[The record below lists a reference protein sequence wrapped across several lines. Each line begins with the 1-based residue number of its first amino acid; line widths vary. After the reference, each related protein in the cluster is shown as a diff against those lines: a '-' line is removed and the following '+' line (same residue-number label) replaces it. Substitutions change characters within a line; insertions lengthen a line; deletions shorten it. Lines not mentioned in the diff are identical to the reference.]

1 MTPTRVALRTFLI
14 CALLLVLLPIITA
27 SGWFFYRSAF
37 QATEQ
42 FAQQLAGEVSGRIRE
57 RVIAF
62 FDVPQRVVAFN
73 VEQARAGYLMHR
85 HPEELMRQLVL
96 QIRQQPQL
104 SFVSMGM
111 SNGEYFAGSRS
122 PVGADKDLRM
132 LQARIANDRAMEI
145 FRVDDANQKGK
156 LISRSDIHFDARI
169 RPWFKA
175 AVDSGTASWYA
186 PYRYFINDVQGAYA
200 SMGMGVSASVF
211 DENGAFIGVVTAD
224 VALSQLSDFLKT
236 MTRESGGLAFLA
248 DEAGELL
255 AASTTEPS
263 FHLDA
268 KTKDYRVKTAQSEN
282 PVLRAAGLAIQAA
295 SQSDASSFVEV
306 DGTRHLVH
314 WWSHSVPQGPKL
326 TIGVVLPE
334 SQFNTPL
341 RGVLRNIVYLTLAV
355 MLASILFAVFVTNR
369 VVRPLATLSEWAARL
384 TTGDWHARAPK
395 SSPIR
400 ELLSLADA
408 MNYMA
413 GHMRQHAQHLEQLVA
428 QRTAELEKA
437 MGVIEQAL
445 TDQRQFIAMLSH
457 EVRSP
462 LAVID
467 TAAQLLSFR
476 LKDDPAQLA
485 VAERI
490 RRGSAR
496 LNNFFDNCLTQD
508 RVDSQN
514 FALQPSPIDV
524 SLMVSWVIESCV
536 QLSTDHAID
545 SEIAPDLPPLYG
557 DQVLLRILL
566 MNLLSNAFKYSP
578 AGSPVNL
585 RVWRN
590 EALCCFAVEDCGS
603 GIAAEDAAI
612 IFEKYRRG
620 RSAEGKPGAGLGLAL
635 VARIAALHGG
645 TVRVEAREF
654 EGTRFI
660 VEIPLHHQ
668 AKP

>member
-1 MTPTRVALRTFLI
+1 MPTRVALRTFLI
-14 CALLLVLLPIITA
+14 CALLLVLVPIITA
-27 SGWFFYRSAF
+27 SGWFFYRSAY

-57 RVIAF
+57 KVIAF

-85 HPEELMRQLVL
+85 HPEELMRQLLL

-104 SFVSMGM
+104 SFVSVGM

-132 LQARIANDRAMEI
+132 LQARIANDRAMEV
-145 FRVDDANQKGK
+145 FRVDDANQRGE

-169 RPWFKA
+169 RPWFKVG
-175 AVDSGTASWYA
+175 VDSGTLSWYA
-186 PYRYFINDVQGAYA
+186 PYRYFVNDVQGAYA
-200 SMGMGVSASVF
+200 SMGMGVSASIF
-211 DENGAFIGVVTAD
+211 DENGAFIGVASAD

-236 MTRESGGLAFLA
+236 MTAESGGLAFLA
-248 DEAGELL
+248 DEAGEML
-255 AASTTEPS
+255 AASTKEPS

-268 KTKDYRVKTAQSEN
+268 QKKDYRVKTVHSEN
-282 PVLRAAGLAIQAA
+282 PVLRAAGLAI
-295 SQSDASSFVEV
+295 DAKGMPDGNSFIEV
-306 DGTRHLVH
+306 NGTRHLVH
-314 WWSHSVPQGPKL
+314 WWSHRVSQGPKM
-326 TIGVVLPE
+326 TIGVILPE

-341 RGVLRNIVYLTLAV
+341 RGVLRNIIYLTLAV

-369 VVRPLATLSEWAARL
+369 VVRPMATLSEWAARL
-384 TTGDWHARAPK
+384 TTGDWHATAPK

-408 MNYMA
+408 MSYMA
-413 GHMRQHAQHLEQLVA
+413 GHMKQHAQHLEQVVA

-437 MGVIEQAL
+437 MGEIEQTL

-536 QLSTDHAID
+536 QLSTDHAIE
-545 SEIAPDLPPLYG
+545 SEIAPDLPALYG

-578 AGSPVNL
+578 AGTPVNL
-585 RVWRN
+585 RVWRD
-590 EALCCFAVEDCGS
+590 AGLCCFAVEDCGS
-603 GIAAEDAAI
+603 GIPAEEVAF
-612 IFEKYRRG
+612 IFQKYRRG
-620 RSAEGKPGAGLGLAL
+620 RAAEGKPGAGLGLAL

-645 TVRVEAREF
+645 TVTVQSREVQ
-654 EGTRFI
+654 GTRFI
-660 VEIPLHHQ
+660 LEIAFHHPS
-668 AKP
+668 KP